1 MASIKDVANAAGVS
15 VATVSRAINQ
25 SDLITEETKKKVY
38 DAIEKLGYQSNVLGK
53 SLRMGQTKIIMVML
67 SSLANTFCSSVIH
80 SIDKIAGSKGYY
92 TMICTTEG
100 VPEKES
106 YYINFAKN
114 GLFDGIIVLNSTL
127 NKEQMCELSK
137 TIPVVQCSEFTD
149 TTHTPYVSIDNE
161 QAAYDAVKML
171 IHNGRR
177 KIVFHTV
184 DNNLISTSERLKGYK
199 RALGENH
206 IAFDENLVVCGNYG
220 YRNAVRIFEDY
231 IAGGNSFDAIFAVSD
246 RMASGAMHAVI
257 SSGLKVP
264 SDVEIIGFDNTDIS
278 YTSTPQITTVSQPHF
293 MLGKC
298 AFELLEK
305 VIHKEE
311 TENIILDHQIIVRNS
326 TK

>member
-1 MASIKDVANAAGVS
+1 MASIKDVARVAGVS

-25 SDLITEETKKKVY
+25 SGIITEKTKKKVY

-53 SLRMGQTKIIMVML
+53 SLRMGETKIIMVML
-67 SSLANTFCSSVIH
+67 SSLANTFCSSVIR

-100 VPEKES
+100 VHEKES
-106 YYINFAKN
+106 YYINFAQN

-127 NKEQMCELSK
+127 NQEQMSELSK
-137 TIPVVQCSEFTD
+137 TIPVVQCNEFTD
-149 TTHTPYVSIDNE
+149 TKHTPYVSIDNE
-161 QAAYDAVKML
+161 KAAYDAVKML
-171 IHNGRR
+171 IDNGRKR
-177 KIVFHTV
+177 IVLHTV

-199 RALGENH
+199 RVLAENN
-206 IAFDENLVVCGNYG
+206 IVFDENLVVCGNYG
-220 YRNAVRIFEDY
+220 YRNAVRIFEGY

-264 SDVEIIGFDNTDIS
+264 YDVEIIGFDNTDIS

-305 VIHKEE
+305 VIHKEK
-311 TENIILDHQIIVRNS
+311 TENIILEHKIVVRNS